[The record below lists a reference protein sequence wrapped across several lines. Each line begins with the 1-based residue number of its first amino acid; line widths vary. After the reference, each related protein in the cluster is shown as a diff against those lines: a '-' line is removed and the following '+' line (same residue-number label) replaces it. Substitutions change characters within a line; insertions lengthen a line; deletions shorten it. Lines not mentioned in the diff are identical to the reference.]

1 MSFQFVFPQE
11 CFPTGCVS
19 PPLWTPMCLV
29 SEAFPTDITQ
39 IELLTCVGSHVDLQR
54 VGLIQLFNHRSRFDV
69 CFQSAPLPKLFPADP
84 AQKQLLLRMD
94 SHVSLHVF
102 FKAKAPTTHAA
113 NTWSLPSGTSHM
125 PHQISILSKRF
136 PADSADKWFL
146 SCVCSHVQLRVF
158 VAFKMFAANFTVI
171 YLGVSLQAKL
181 QGFLGLKM
189 FPTHATHI
197 CILLAFLHMLQER
210 GSRKTC

>member
-1 MSFQFVFPQE
+1 MFSHGMCQPSFVDTHVFGKWS
-11 CFPTGCVS
+11 FS
-19 PPLWTPMCLV
+19 HRHY
-29 SEAFPTDITQ
+29 TDRASHLCGIS
-39 IELLTCVGSHVDLQR
+39 CGSSAR
-54 VGLIQLFNHRSRFDV
+54 RAYTTFYHRSRFDV

-158 VAFKMFAANFTVI
+158 QNVCRKLHSHLF
-171 YLGVSLQAKL
+171 GVSLQAKL

-197 CILLAFLHMLQER
+197 CILLAFLRMLQER
-210 GSRKTC
+210 KTC

>member
-1 MSFQFVFPQE
+1 MFSHRMCQPSFVDTHLFGKWSF
-11 CFPTGCVS
+11 S
-19 PPLWTPMCLV
+19 HRHY
-29 SEAFPTDITQ
+29 TDRASHLCGIS
-39 IELLTCVGSHVDLQR
+39 CGSSAR
-54 VGLIQLFNHRSRFDV
+54 RAYTTFYHRSRFDV

-125 PHQISILSKRF
+125 PPS
-136 PADSADKWFL
+136 
-146 SCVCSHVQLRVF
+146 
-158 VAFKMFAANFTVI
+158 
-171 YLGVSLQAKL
+171 AKL

>member
-1 MSFQFVFPQE
+1 MFSHGMCQPSFVDTHVFGKWS
-11 CFPTGCVS
+11 FS
-19 PPLWTPMCLV
+19 HRHY
-29 SEAFPTDITQ
+29 TDSASHLCGIS
-39 IELLTCVGSHVDLQR
+39 CGSSAR
-54 VGLIQLFNHRSRFDV
+54 RAYTTFYHRSRFDV

-210 GSRKTC
+210 GSRKTY